1 MRSVSRKSNKADAS
15 WRGKTKTRR
24 TFTLSPESVELLDEL
39 RKSRTGRSG
48 RSTSAV
54 LDDILQRLRNEREKQ
69 KIEQAVAQYYDNLP
83 EADADDEKA
92 WGDFAFAQLAIE
104 DE

>member
-1 MRSVSRKSNKADAS
+1 MRSVSRKSNKTDAS
-15 WRGKTKTRR
+15 WRGKRKTRR

-54 LDDILQRLRNEREKQ
+54 LDDILQRLRNERKKQ

-83 EADADDEKA
+83 EADVDDEQA
-92 WGDFAFAQLAIE
+92 WGDFALAQLAIE